1 MFSIIRNTLENRRAD
16 LNRKAASEINPE
28 LYIQRHNS
36 IIKERIK
43 EAFGMVGT
51 FIVGGFLF
59 ALWLAYEGWITP
71 DTFKGIL

>member
-1 MFSIIRNTLENRRAD
+1 MFDKNWKRI
-16 LNRKAASEINPE
+16 AASEINPE
-28 LYIQRHNS
+28 LYIKRRRKIRN
-36 IIKERIK
+36 ERIK